1 MLGNCRRFLSI
12 SMHIGE
18 GLLGP
23 LFSRPQC
30 GSQETIHPF
39 LPTPSLRPYTCRSQS
54 TSESTVLFSAVTIAV
69 SMTVTPFPWPQVGLD
84 STFTEAHSPPRLVQS
99 INPYDMSSE
108 ELQESSQWFASDWIP
123 QNCFTSRYYKS
134 SFPQRSLREG
144 LVAMLL
150 LLPHLNICAR
160 R

>member
-69 SMTVTPFPWPQVGLD
+69 SMTVTPFHDLKLVWTLHLRRHTVLPGWCSL
-84 STFTEAHSPPRLVQS
+84 STHT
-99 INPYDMSSE
+99 I
-108 ELQESSQWFASDWIP
+108 
-123 QNCFTSRYYKS
+123 C
-134 SFPQRSLREG
+134 PQRTFRRAASGLPQTGSLRT
-144 LVAMLL
+144 ASHQDTIN
-150 LLPHLNICAR
+150 LPSLR
-160 R
+160 GP